1 MIVTTAEVVWPCKE
15 DEITTKRVNKINTQ
29 LAKMSCCAAKTAEDR
44 LEPYELRTLYV
55 RQIKR
60 LAQRGLFGQAISV
73 FREVG

>member
-15 DEITTKRVNKINTQ
+15 DEITIKRANKINTQ
-29 LAKMSCCAAKTAEDR
+29 LAKMSCCAAKAAEDR

-73 FREVG
+73 FREVS

>member
-1 MIVTTAEVVWPCKE
+1 MTSYGRVKKTKSPL
-15 DEITTKRVNKINTQ
+15 KRVNKINTQ